1 MNTNGVSMLK
11 KFVFALAFIM
21 WWKVECQSFNF
32 FFIQILSKK
41 WHYTNIAI
49 IYKWHFREYQTDWI
63 MKAPIMKT
71 YQRFMLTY
79 FQLAPQENLI
89 SWRNLY
95 THINQSIKTIG
106 PVLLESPSYCQNNSD
121 PSVVSETWML
131 TADPIGHLQSSN
143 PSCR

>member
-1 MNTNGVSMLK
+1 MSLPCLVKNKILLVVVARTSPK
-11 KFVFALAFIM
+11 M
-21 WWKVECQSFNF
+21 WDVA
-32 FFIQILSKK
+32 IQHIYVLSYYHSNMTGLGKCS
-41 WHYTNIAI
+41 TEE
-49 IYKWHFREYQTDWI
+49 HFREYQTVLI

-95 THINQSIKTIG
+95 THINQSIKTTWS
-106 PVLLESPSYCQNNSD
+106 VLLESPSYCQNNSD

-131 TADPIGHLQSSN
+131 AAYPLGDLQPSN